1 MGVVSAT
8 FLALLVLGVPIAFV
22 LGIAATAHVLLGSA
36 AMLSIVPQ
44 RIFAGLDQFVLM
56 SIPFFILAGFLMNE
70 AQLTARLVQF
80 ADHLVGR
87 WRGGLAQVNVLTSMF
102 FGGITGAA
110 TADAAAIGSILI
122 PAMTR
127 QGYRRDFSAAV
138 TVASSICGPLIPP
151 SIPIVVYGISSGAS
165 IGALFLAG
173 ATPGVA
179 VGLSMLVLNRWLLRH
194 RPIDRAPGPTGGAVE
209 RVRDFLLSLRVALIA
224 LAMPV
229 LIVGGVVGGVFTPTE
244 SSVAAVLYAIVVG
257 LLMRSLKLGVLW
269 RVIVQAALVSAT
281 IMLIVAN
288 ANLLGWVLA
297 FEQVPQAVAAG
308 FLSLTDSPTVFLVLV
323 MVMLLLVGLFLE
335 TSGAIIILTPVL
347 LPAAIA
353 FGFDPVH
360 FGIVIVFGLVIGL
373 ITPPV
378 GLCLFVGC
386 SIAGLRLHELARAVV
401 PYIALLIVVYA
412 VFVFVPAASLW
423 LPRLFGFQ

>member
-1 MGVVSAT
+1 MGVIAGT
-8 FLALLVLGVPIAFV
+8 FLVLLVTGVPIAFV
-22 LGIAATAHVLLGSA
+22 LGIAATAHILVGDA
-36 AMLSIVPQ
+36 ATLSIVPQ
-44 RIFAGLDQFVLM
+44 RLFAGLDQFVLM

-87 WRGGLAQVNVLTSMF
+87 WRGGLAHVNVLTSMF

-110 TADAAAIGSILI
+110 TADTAAVGSILI
-122 PAMTR
+122 PAMTQ

-151 SIPIVVYGISSGAS
+151 SIPMLVYGISSGAS

-179 VGLSMLVLNRWLLRH
+179 VGLGMLALNRWVLRKRSPD
-194 RPIDRAPGPTGGAVE
+194 RPLVSAGAAE
-209 RVRDFLLSLRVALIA
+209 RIRDFLLSLRVALLA
-224 LAMPV
+224 LAMPL

-244 SSVAAVLYAIVVG
+244 SSVAAVLYAMVVG
-257 LLMRSLKLGVLW
+257 LVMRSLKLGALW
-269 RVIVQAALVSAT
+269 RLIIEAAIVSAT
-281 IMLIVAN
+281 VMLIVAC

-297 FEQVPQAVAAG
+297 FEQVPQAVAAA
-308 FLSLTDSPTVFLVLV
+308 FLQLTDSPTVFLIL
-323 MVMLLLVGLFLE
+323 VMLLLLMVGLFLE

-347 LPAAIA
+347 WPAAQA
-353 FGFDPVH
+353 YGFDPVH
-360 FGIVIVFGLVIGL
+360 FGVVMVFGLVIGL

-378 GLCLFVGC
+378 GLCLFVAC
-386 SIAGLRLHELARAVV
+386 SIADLRLHELARAVV
-401 PYIALLIVVYA
+401 PYIVLLVAIYA

-423 LPRLFGFQ
+423 LPRTFGFQ

>member
-1 MGVVSAT
+1 MAGIAGT
-8 FLALLVLGVPIAFV
+8 FLGLLVLGVPIAFV
-22 LGIAATAHVLLGSA
+22 IGIAATVYVVTSGA
-36 AMLSIVPQ
+36 ASLSVVPQ
-44 RIFAGLDQFVLM
+44 RLFAGLDQFVLM

-70 AQLTARLVQF
+70 AQLTVRLVQF
-80 ADHLVGR
+80 ANHLVGR

-110 TADAAAIGSILI
+110 TADTAAVGSILI
-122 PAMTR
+122 PAMTE
-127 QGYRRDFSAAV
+127 QNYRRDFATAV

-151 SIPIVVYGISSGAS
+151 SIPMLVYGISSGAS

-179 VGLSMLVLNRWLLRH
+179 VGLGMLALNRWLLRH
-194 RPIDRAPGPTGGAVE
+194 HPIAAPSKAPLGAIQ
-209 RVRDFLLSLRVALIA
+209 RLSGFFLSLRAALIA

-244 SSVAAVLYAIVVG
+244 SSVAAVLYALVIG
-257 LLMRSLKLGVLW
+257 ILMRTLRIESAWTL
-269 RVIVQAALVSAT
+269 IVKAAIVSASV
-281 IMLIVAN
+281 MLIVAS

-297 FEQVPQAVAAG
+297 FEQVPQAVAAA
-308 FLSLTDSPTVFLVLV
+308 FLSLTDSATLFLAL
-323 MVMLLLVGLFLE
+323 VMLLLLIAGLFLE

-347 LPAAIA
+347 FPVAQAYGIDA
-353 FGFDPVH
+353 VH
-360 FGIVIVFGLVIGL
+360 FGVVMVFGLVIGL

-386 SIAGLRLHELARAVV
+386 SISGLKLHELARAVWPFIV
-401 PYIALLIVVYA
+401 LLVVIYA
-412 VFVFVPAASLW
+412 FFVFIPGLSLW
-423 LPRLFGFQ
+423 LPRYFGF

>member
-1 MGVVSAT
+1 
-8 FLALLVLGVPIAFV
+8 
-22 LGIAATAHVLLGSA
+22 
-36 AMLSIVPQ
+36 
-44 RIFAGLDQFVLM
+44 
-56 SIPFFILAGFLMNE
+56 
-70 AQLTARLVQF
+70 
-80 ADHLVGR
+80 
-87 WRGGLAQVNVLTSMF
+87 
-102 FGGITGAA
+102 
-110 TADAAAIGSILI
+110 
-122 PAMTR
+122 
-127 QGYRRDFSAAV
+127 
-138 TVASSICGPLIPP
+138 
-151 SIPIVVYGISSGAS
+151 
-165 IGALFLAG
+165 
-173 ATPGVA
+173 
-179 VGLSMLVLNRWLLRH
+179 
-194 RPIDRAPGPTGGAVE
+194 
-209 RVRDFLLSLRVALIA
+209 
-224 LAMPV
+224 
-229 LIVGGVVGGVFTPTE
+229 
-244 SSVAAVLYAIVVG
+244 
-257 LLMRSLKLGVLW
+257 MRSLKLGVLW

-323 MVMLLLVGLFLE
+323 MVLLLLVGLFLE

-386 SIAGLRLHELARAVV
+386 SIAGLRLHELTRAVV
-401 PYIALLIVVYA
+401 PYIALLIVVYV

-423 LPRLFGFQ
+423 LPRFFGFQ